1 MTNSRK
7 VLGRRWL
14 GVVALIFLAACGRT
28 DGSAE
33 RALPANEWLEFD
45 GTWTAA
51 GTRETLQLG
60 PDRHA
65 AIFHLMG
72 SLLLSGAR
80 RPAVGF
86 RADVIG
92 FSDTRAGMEGR
103 AVWTD
108 ERGDKLFSELK
119 GQFVGDGNRITGTF
133 TGGTGRYAGVT
144 GEYTFQWQYVVD
156 SGDGSMSGRAVDL
169 KGRARLRTPSGAQSR

>member
-1 MTNSRK
+1 MTRWARFSSFGHSGRALASSWRGGLSWYKPPAMTNSRK

-14 GVVALIFLAACGRT
+14 GGVALIFLAACGRT

-60 PDRHA
+60 PDRRA

-72 SLLLSGAR
+72 SL
-80 RPAVGF
+80 
-86 RADVIG
+86 
-92 FSDTRAGMEGR
+92 
-103 AVWTD
+103 
-108 ERGDKLFSELK
+108 
-119 GQFVGDGNRITGTF
+119 
-133 TGGTGRYAGVT
+133 
-144 GEYTFQWQYVVD
+144 
-156 SGDGSMSGRAVDL
+156 
-169 KGRARLRTPSGAQSR
+169 